1 MSRRDFF
8 QLFCIFYL
16 QLINRKCA
24 KEKKHQYLTL
34 YQNWNRTPVYFE
46 LAVSASYLIFHYF
59 FFNFCQGILI
69 SITSR
74 SDIAINQSFVK
85 NTEGTYEQSIICRE
99 HRKNYFVSSIEIP
112 SSRLNPLLW
121 TGATHYSPD
130 TTDETIGV
138 VVMIVI
144 IVIIGVIVI
153 IEITWRDSKSRRN
166 DCNHRHHRSYFD
178 DPS

>member
-1 MSRRDFF
+1 MA
-8 QLFCIFYL
+8 LFEIEGFLEHGQKGFPSTCFIFNW
-16 QLINRKCA
+16 LIGSVLK
-24 KEKKHQYLTL
+24 KKHQYLTL
-34 YQNWNRTPVYFE
+34 YRNWNRTPVYFE

-144 IVIIGVIVI
+144 IVIIEVILMI
-153 IEITWRDSKSRRN
+153 LHS
-166 DCNHRHHRSYFD
+166 NHLTQHTRQ
-178 DPS
+178 

>member
-99 HRKNYFVSSIEIP
+99 HRKNYFVSSIGIP
-112 SSRLNPLLW
+112 SSRLNPLRRQ
-121 TGATHYSPD
+121 
-130 TTDETIGV
+130 
-138 VVMIVI
+138 VMNRCNTLF
-144 IVIIGVIVI
+144 
-153 IEITWRDSKSRRN
+153 TWHTRRDNRSRRN
-166 DCNHRHHRSYFD
+166 YCNRNDHRK
-178 DPS
+178 